1 MFKRKRSAQDFAEE
15 IQSHLELE
23 AEELR
28 DEGLNAE
35 EARWKARRQFGSVR
49 AAQERFYL
57 KDRWAWLDKLRRD
70 LRYAFR
76 SLLENPGFA
85 LTAILTL
92 ALGVGANSAVFS
104 VLNAVLLKTL
114 PVANADQ
121 LVYLRTSFAPKG
133 TGTIDST
140 QTFSYAIYDTLRHR
154 TGGLSALMA
163 YVPLSSS
170 KVAVRIGSLPEEA
183 EGDMVSGIFFSGLGV
198 QIPEGRGFTE
208 QDESTHA
215 PLAVISYNYWTRRF
229 ARNPNVLGT
238 TLYVHGL
245 PFTIIGVAA
254 QGFEGLEQGGSTDF
268 WIPLQSRLELN
279 AWGNPEENGK
289 TYIANPTWWCLRL
302 IARLNPGVSKAQA
315 IAQLQ
320 PAFQQA
326 AYIGLSNPKPGER
339 KPGLTFADVRGLPG
353 HTEQYEKPLWLLMGM
368 VALVLLIALTN
379 VIMLLLAR
387 NATRRREFSMRLAL
401 GAGRRD
407 LLRQLLAESL
417 LLVSLGGLLAWFF
430 AIFATRALGSWAH
443 IESSL
448 APNQTVLL
456 FTLGV
461 LVVAAILF
469 ALAPLRIAFSS
480 QPSLTLK
487 TSAATSA
494 ADSVKSRTARSFVT
508 LQMAMCVVLLIGAGL
523 LLRTLR
529 NLENTPLGMDV
540 DGLVV
545 FGVNP
550 QIHSL
555 PQGRE
560 FYRDLLTK
568 LRELPGVQSVTI
580 MAERI
585 GSWSSNNRDMLVDG
599 KLPDVPSAG
608 LRTVRSN
615 VVGPGFF
622 STLGVPVLQGRDFA
636 DSDTAS
642 SPHVSIINEEFA
654 RRFLPNQNPLG
665 HVIGPE
671 NGVFPMTIVG
681 VVKNHK
687 YRSIDEQPIPMAW
700 YMSAQIPVVGKMD
713 VEMRVHGQPLAIL
726 SSARTVVQQ
735 LDPSLALIRPMTQ
748 RAQFD
753 LTISNQILFA
763 RLAGVFGLLAIA
775 LVATGLYGTLA
786 YRVSLRTAEIGV
798 RMAMGARREQMVWMI
813 LKDTLLLTG
822 IAFAVGL
829 PCAMILG
836 RTLSSLL
843 YGVKPLDALTYL
855 IAVIGVVAVALL
867 ASAIPAR
874 RAASIDPWIALRIE

>member
-279 AWGNPEENGK
+279 AWGNPEDNGR

-585 GSWSSNNRDMLVDG
+585 GSWSSNNSDMLVDG
-599 KLPDVPSAG
+599 KLPDVPSAD